1 MAEVNYDNT
10 PLISS
15 TTQTTYNYN
24 EKQLKTNSIKVKCR
38 GTNSRYDGTNSV
50 IIRIQYYKET
60 SHDVFEPGE
69 FQNINIIPYAS
80 GSEVNYDYEY
90 FDLNNNYI
98 RSIQIIGNA
107 TELSIYKETTIAEEV
122 ENYLND
128 SMTHLQVLDYLPD
141 IATLYN
147 ASVFVLETLP
157 GNN

>member
-1 MAEVNYDNT
+1 MAEVNYDST

-24 EKQLKTNSIKVKCR
+24 EKQLQTNSIKVKCR
-38 GTNSRYDGTNSV
+38 GTNSRYDGANSV

-69 FQNINIIPYAS
+69 FQNISIIPYAS

-107 TELSIYKETTIAEEV
+107 TELSIYKEITIDEETV
-122 ENYLND
+122 KNIIQE
-128 SMTHLQVLDYLPD
+128 SGCVIPILDELPD
-141 IATLYN
+141 PSEVTNGAVYILRTL
-147 ASVFVLETLP
+147 L
-157 GNN
+157 

>member
-15 TTQTTYNYN
+15 TNQTTYNYN

-38 GTNSRYDGTNSV
+38 GTNSRYSGENSV

-98 RSIQIIGNA
+98 KSIQILGDA

-122 ENYLND
+122 KEVIQQSGFIIPIVD
-128 SMTHLQVLDYLPD
+128 ELPD
-141 IATLYN
+141 PTQVENGYVCILRTLLTN
-147 ASVFVLETLP
+147 
-157 GNN
+157 